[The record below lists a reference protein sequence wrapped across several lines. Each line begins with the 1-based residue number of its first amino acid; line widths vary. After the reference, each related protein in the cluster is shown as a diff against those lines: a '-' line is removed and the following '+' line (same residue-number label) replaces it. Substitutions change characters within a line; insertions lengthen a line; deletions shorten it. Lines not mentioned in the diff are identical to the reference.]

1 MGAVEDKRMATA
13 PISVET
19 TGGAAPPR
27 LVLRGL
33 LLMGGI
39 VIRS

>member
-1 MGAVEDKRMATA
+1 MGGVEDKRMATA